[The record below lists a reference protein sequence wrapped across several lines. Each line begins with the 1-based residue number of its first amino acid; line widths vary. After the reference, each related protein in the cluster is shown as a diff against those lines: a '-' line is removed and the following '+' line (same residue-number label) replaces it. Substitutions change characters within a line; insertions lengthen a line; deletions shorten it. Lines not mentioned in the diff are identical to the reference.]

1 MDKLTIDA
9 IGGSA
14 LPALGDTLRA
24 PRGLGE
30 GEGFAQVLTRA
41 LDASSAQQAE
51 SEQLAARFQLGDA
64 SVTLEE
70 TMLSM
75 QKANLSFQTLVQVR
89 NRVISAYHDIMN
101 MQV

>member
-9 IGGSA
+9 IGRSVAPGLSDA
-14 LPALGDTLRA
+14 LRPQAASG
-24 PRGLGE
+24 
-30 GEGFAQVLTRA
+30 GEGFAQVLSRA
-41 LDASSAQQAE
+41 LEASSAQQAGA
-51 SEQLAARFQLGDA
+51 EQLAARFQLGDA

-70 TMLSM
+70 TMISM

-89 NRVISAYHDIMN
+89 NRVLSAYHDIMN